1 LIKRG
6 QEFFGK
12 EKEMDLNG
20 ILLALGGGALIG
32 VAATL
37 LLAVDG
43 KVLGVSGIVGGLIDH
58 KLKDRPWRWAFIM
71 GLLTVGALAHM
82 LAPTSLGSTP
92 SSALSVIAA
101 GLLVGFGTRL
111 GNGCTSGHGVC
122 GISRLSMRSLAATI
136 TFMLAGL
143 FAASLFHS

>member
-1 LIKRG
+1 
-6 QEFFGK
+6 
-12 EKEMDLNG
+12 MDLNG

-37 LLAVDG
+37 LLALDG

-58 KLKDRPWRWAFIM
+58 KLKDRPWRWSFIM

-92 SSALSVIAA
+92 SSALSVMAA

-122 GISRLSMRSLAATI
+122 GISRWSMRSLAATI
-136 TFMLAGL
+136 TFMLAGII
-143 FAASLFHS
+143 AAWLFHS